1 MRFLN
6 YGRGRSGGGFGGR
19 WIIAAVIAGIGIIT
33 YLSRTQTN
41 PVTGEKQRVALSVD
55 QEKALG
61 LQSVDQMVAE
71 MGARKVDP
79 RTDPRAALVHQVGH
93 KLVNS
98 SDAAKSP
105 YVGNFNFYLLEDEMI
120 NAFALPGGQIFITTA
135 LFDQLENEAQ
145 LAGVLGHEIGHVI
158 HRHSAEHMAKA
169 GLGQSIVGAVAVG
182 ASGED
187 GAGRMAGMAAAMA
200 NQMLQLK
207 YGRQDETESDTT
219 GIDYMVDAG
228 YDPRGMLGVMQ
239 VLKKASEGRGG
250 GRQPEFMQSHPLPET
265 RLQQIAQTIEKTYTP
280 EQLAR
285 LTEGQPLNGAGAA
298 RLAGERQSGTGDVER
313 RPAPRGTNGDE
324 ERW

>member
-1 MRFLN
+1 MFN
-6 YGRGRSGGGFGGR
+6 FGRGRGGGGGGVR
-19 WIIAAVIAGIGIIT
+19 WIIAAVIAGAGLIT
-33 YLSRTQTN
+33 YLTRTQVN
-41 PVTGEKQRVALSVD
+41 PVTGEKQRVALTVD

-79 RTDPRAALVHQVGH
+79 RQDPRAALVYDVGH
-93 KLVNS
+93 KLVS
-98 SDAAKSP
+98 KSEAAKSP
-105 YVGNFNFYLLEDEMI
+105 YTGNFNFYLLDDEMI

-158 HRHSAEHMAKA
+158 HRHSAERMAKA

-182 ASGED
+182 ASGENN
-187 GAGRMAGMAAAMA
+187 GQMAAMATAMA
-200 NQMLQLK
+200 NQMLQMK

-228 YDPRGMLGVMQ
+228 YDPRGMLGVME
-239 VLKKASEGRGG
+239 VLKRASEGRGG
-250 GRQPEFMQSHPLPET
+250 GKQPEFMQSHPLPEK
-265 RLQQIAQTIEKTYTP
+265 RLQQIAQFIKTTYTP

-285 LTEGQPLNGAGAA
+285 LTQGQPLNGLDG
-298 RLAGERQSGTGDVER
+298 RLAGERQSSSYEKRVER
-313 RPAPRGTNGDE
+313 DAVPRGTDSDE